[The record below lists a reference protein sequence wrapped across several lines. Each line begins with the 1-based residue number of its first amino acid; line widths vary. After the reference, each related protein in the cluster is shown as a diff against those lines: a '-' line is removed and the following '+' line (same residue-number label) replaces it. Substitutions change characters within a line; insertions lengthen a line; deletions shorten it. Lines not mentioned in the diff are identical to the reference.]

1 MPAGDRHPVGTPD
14 VRRIRIDREGAGPP
28 LVLVH
33 SLLTDAR
40 AFDPVAPRLSAR
52 FELHRVWL
60 PGFGTSEPLAGPS
73 PTLFDIAGALAEAL
87 EAADATG
94 PEAAVLGNGFGSFVC
109 VALAAVHGDLFG
121 PLVVA
126 NGGAAFSEPRRAAFT
141 TMSDL
146 VSDAGMDAVVDVAVR
161 RIFTAEYLESH
172 PEAVDERRQVL
183 LEIDP
188 GSFAA
193 SCRALRDMDLRPHLA
208 AIRNPTLVIAGSA
221 DATTPPEMGAE
232 LAAGV
237 RGAGYV
243 VLDNC
248 GHCPPLE
255 RPAAFC
261 DAVEDFLAT
270 TQPS

>member
-1 MPAGDRHPVGTPD
+1 M
-14 VRRIRIDREGAGPP
+14 
-28 LVLVH
+28 LVH

-40 AFDPVAPRLSAR
+40 AFDPVAPRLGGR

-60 PGFGTSEPLAGPS
+60 PGFGASEPLADPS
-73 PTLFDIAGALAEAL
+73 PTLFDIAAALAEAL
-87 EAADATG
+87 EAAGLTG
-94 PEAAVLGNGFGSFVC
+94 PEVAVLGNGFGSFVC
-109 VALAAVHGDLFG
+109 VALAATGGDRFG

-146 VSDAGMDAVVDVAVR
+146 VSDSGMDAVVEVAVR
-161 RIFTAEYLESH
+161 RIFTAEYLQAH
-172 PEAVDERRQVL
+172 PEATAERRGVL
-183 LEIDP
+183 LAIDP
-188 GSFAA
+188 DSFAA
-193 SCRALRDMDLRPHLA
+193 SCRALRDMDLRPCLA
-208 AIRNPTLVIAGSA
+208 AIANPTLVIAGSA

-237 RGAGYV
+237 RGAEFV
-243 VLDNC
+243 VLEDC

-261 DAVEDFLAT
+261 EAVEDFLSRTVPA
-270 TQPS
+270 

>member
-1 MPAGDRHPVGTPD
+1 MP
-14 VRRIRIDREGAGPP
+14 RIRIDREGAGPP

-40 AFDPVAPRLSAR
+40 AFDAAAPRLAGR

-60 PGFGTSEPLAGPS
+60 PGFGASEPLADPS

-87 EAADATG
+87 EAAGVTG
-94 PEAAVLGNGFGSFVC
+94 PEVTVLGNGFGSFVC
-109 VALAAVHGDLFG
+109 VALAATRGELFG
-121 PLVVA
+121 PLIAA

-146 VSDAGMDAVVDVAVR
+146 VSEAGMEAVVEVAVR
-161 RIFTAEYLESH
+161 RIFTQEYLAAH
-172 PEAVDERRQVL
+172 PTAVAERRAVL

-193 SCRALRDMDLRPHLA
+193 SCRALRDMDLRPHLD
-208 AIRNPTLVIAGSA
+208 AIGNPTLVIAGGA
-221 DATTPPEMGAE
+221 DATTPPEMGVE

-237 RGAGYV
+237 AGAAFV
-243 VLDNC
+243 MLDGC

-255 RPAAFC
+255 RPEAFC
-261 DAVEDFLAT
+261 DAVEGFLAGAL
-270 TQPS
+270 PA